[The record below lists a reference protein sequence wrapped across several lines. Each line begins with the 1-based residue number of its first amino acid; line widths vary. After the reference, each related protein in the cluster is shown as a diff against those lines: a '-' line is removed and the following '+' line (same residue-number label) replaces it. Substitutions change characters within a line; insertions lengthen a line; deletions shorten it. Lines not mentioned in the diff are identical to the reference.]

1 MMPSFFCVFSRFFL
15 WGKLIVIKKAPKRG
29 SVIVNLGKVSWV

>member
-15 WGKLIVIKKAPKRG
+15 WGKLIVIKKSTKKRECD
-29 SVIVNLGKVSWV
+29 S